1 MHLVLSYGAGVGV
14 DSSFVVMVCGTVVGL
29 IAAVL
34 GISASG
40 FIRTGPTRH
49 IRVLTGSHAFSIV
62 LAGAVAL
69 WAFGFPRTGWELL
82 ALPGSIMIGQL
93 PAIGVLAAELLQ
105 RRSA

>member
-40 FIRTGPTRH
+40 FIRAGPTRH